1 MSVVRLNSEDYL
13 RQLSKLIIVLEIV
26 SITCESYKGGINM
39 SSPKSGGYAG
49 KLLRVDLTNRKFTE
63 EYLDET
69 VLRKFVGGTGVG
81 IKFLYEE
88 VSESINPFDP
98 ENRLI
103 WTSGPLGATRIPG
116 GGTFT
121 VVTKGCLTGGA
132 SCSQANGFF
141 GAYLKLAGFDGIII
155 QGASDRPVYLYIH
168 DGTAELRDA
177 GYLVGK
183 DTWETDELIK
193 RELRYTK
200 RGMSVAAIGP
210 AGEHLVKF
218 AAIVAD
224 KGHIAGHNGMGAVMG
239 SKKLKAVAVARG
251 KFQFPLAD
259 SETLTSLADD
269 ILEGIKNSPTARR
282 LYDYGTL
289 GTYQIVE
296 KIGALPIKNY
306 TTNIYPDESRLK
318 QFTPQYIRG
327 HFEPKP
333 EPCWACR
340 MHHCHESTITEG
352 PYKGLVVEE
361 PEYECL
367 SAMGSQIGNMEVA
380 SAMMLANVVDRM
392 GLEMNETGW
401 VTGLAIECYEKG
413 LITKEQT
420 HGLELTWGNV
430 EAVKALFHNIA
441 YREGFGNVMAEGSM
455 RAAGQ
460 IGGEAPN
467 FAVHT
472 MSGNTPRGYD
482 HRAYWTEMFDKITSN
497 TGTLE
502 SRPQPSNPMGMLPP
516 DEVVATVAPGKA
528 RMYFEDTLGTCRF
541 AANAETKILALAV
554 KAATGWDFDE
564 AEAETVGLRLLNL
577 MRVYNF
583 RNGHRRE
590 LEAPSPRYGSAP
602 VDGPGAGKSIIPV
615 LDGMLDA
622 YYELMGWDKKTGKP
636 LPDTLRR
643 LGLEYTIKDIWS

>member
-1 MSVVRLNSEDYL
+1 
-13 RQLSKLIIVLEIV
+13 
-26 SITCESYKGGINM
+26 M
-39 SSPKSGGYAG
+39 SSRKINGYASG
-49 KLLRVDLTNRKFTE
+49 RFLRVDLTEQRFTE
-63 EYLDET
+63 EYMDEAT
-69 VLRKFVGGTGVG
+69 LRKYVGGTGFG
-81 IKFLYEE
+81 IKYLYDE
-88 VSESINPFDP
+88 VPPSVGPFDP

-103 WTSGPLGATRIPG
+103 WASGPLGATRIPG

-141 GAYLKLAGFDGIII
+141 GAYLKLSGFDGIII
-155 QGASDRPVYLYIH
+155 QGAAAAPVYLYIH
-168 DGTAELRDA
+168 DGTAEFRDA
-177 GYLVGK
+177 AHLTGQ

-193 RELRYTK
+193 KELGYTK
-200 RGMSVAAIGP
+200 RGMSVASIGP

-251 KFQFPLAD
+251 KNQFPVSDPDTLA
-259 SETLTSLADD
+259 SLADD

-282 LYDYGTL
+282 LYEYGTL
-289 GTYQIVE
+289 GTFQIVE

-306 TTNIYPDESRLK
+306 TTNVYPDADHLK

-327 HFEPKP
+327 HFQPVP

-352 PYKGLVVEE
+352 PYKGMVVEE

-367 SAMGSQIGNMEVA
+367 SSMGSLIGNLEVA
-380 SAMMLANVVDRM
+380 SAMMLANVVDRL
-392 GLEMNETGW
+392 GLEINETGW
-401 VTGLAIECYEKG
+401 VAGLAIECYEKG
-413 LITKEQT
+413 VITKEQT
-420 HGLELTWGNV
+420 GGLELTWGNV
-430 EAVKALFHNIA
+430 EAVKTLFHNIA
-441 YREGFGNVMAEGSM
+441 HREGFGNIMAEGSM
-455 RAAGQ
+455 RAARL

-472 MSGNTPRGYD
+472 MRGNTPRSYD

-516 DEVVATVAPGKA
+516 EEVVSIVAPGKS

-541 AANAETKILALAV
+541 AANAETKVLAKAV
-554 KAATGWDFDE
+554 SAATGWDFSE
-564 AEAETVGLRLLNL
+564 PEAETVGLRLLNL

-583 RNGHRRE
+583 RNGHTRE

-602 VDGPGAGKSIIPV
+602 VDGPGAGKSIVPV
-615 LDGMLDA
+615 LDSMLDA
-622 YYELMGWDKKTGKP
+622 YYEKMGWDVKTGKP
-636 LPDTLRR
+636 LPDTLRK
-643 LGLEYTIKDIWS
+643 LGLEHTIKDIWE

>member
-1 MSVVRLNSEDYL
+1 MSVSRV
-13 RQLSKLIIVLEIV
+13 
-26 SITCESYKGGINM
+26 
-39 SSPKSGGYAG
+39 GGYTG
-49 KLLRVDLTNRKFTE
+49 RILRVDLTSRKFSE
-63 EYLDET
+63 ERPDEA
-69 VLRKFVGGTGVG
+69 VLRKFVGGTGIG
-81 IKFLYEE
+81 IKYLYEE
-88 VSESINPFDP
+88 VPAGTDPFSPD
-98 ENRLI
+98 NRLY
-103 WTSGPLGATRIPG
+103 WASGPLGATRIPG

-121 VVTKGCLTGGA
+121 VVTKGILTGGA

-141 GAYLKLAGFDGIII
+141 GAYLKLSGFDGLII
-155 QGASDRPVYLYIH
+155 QGASEKPVYLYIH
-168 DGTAELRDA
+168 DGTLEFRDA
-177 GYLVGK
+177 SHLTGK
-183 DTWETDELIK
+183 DTWETDESIK
-193 RELRYTK
+193 KELGYSK
-200 RGMSVAAIGP
+200 RGMSVACIGP

-224 KGHIAGHNGMGAVMG
+224 RGHIAGHNGMGAVMG

-251 KFQFPLAD
+251 KAPFPLYDPERLA
-259 SETLTSLADD
+259 SLSDD
-269 ILEGIKNSPTARR
+269 ILEYIKNSPTARR

-306 TTNIYPDESRLK
+306 TTNVYPDEKRLG
-318 QFTPQYIRG
+318 QYTPQYIRG

-352 PYKGLVVEE
+352 PYKGMVVEE

-380 SAMMLANVVDRM
+380 SAMVLANVVDRM

-401 VTGLAIECYEKG
+401 IAGLAIECYEKG
-413 LITKEQT
+413 LINKEQT
-420 HGLELTWGNV
+420 GGLELTWGNV
-430 EAVKALFHNIA
+430 EAVRTLFHDIAFRKGLGNIL
-441 YREGFGNVMAEGSM
+441 AEGSM
-455 RAAGQ
+455 RAAKL

-472 MSGNTPRGYD
+472 MAGNTPRSYD

-497 TGTLE
+497 SGTLE
-502 SRPQPSNPMGMLPP
+502 SRPQPTNPMGTIPP
-516 DEVVATVAPGKA
+516 EEVVPIVASGKP

-541 AANAETKILALAV
+541 AANAETTVLAEAV

-564 AEAETVGLRLLNL
+564 NEANTVGLRLLNL

-602 VDGPGAGKSIIPV
+602 VNGAGVGKSIVPV
-615 LDGMLDA
+615 LDGMLDD
-622 YYELMGWDKKTGKP
+622 YYKLMGWDVRTGKP
-636 LPDTLRR
+636 LPETLKK
-643 LGLEYTIKDIWS
+643 LGLEYTVKDIWG